1 MIIESVQGPWS
12 PLLAVQRATHH
23 TLDLLTERLTAL
35 GLSAAE
41 INVLAT
47 LADGRP
53 RTVSQLADD
62 VGSKP
67 TTMTSILDRLARRAF
82 ITRREHPTS
91 RRSVMVALTTAGAR
105 AAAVARAAV
114 AELDTELL
122 DGLSKAEITSLR
134 RGLEHLGGRS
144 S

>member
-1 MIIESVQGPWS
+1 MPWS

-23 TLDLLTERLTAL
+23 TLDLLSERLTTL
-35 GLSAAE
+35 GLTAAE
-41 INVLAT
+41 INALAT

-53 RTVSQLADD
+53 RTISQLADD

-67 TTMTSILDRLARRAF
+67 TTMTSILDRLARRAL

-91 RRSVMVALTTAGAR
+91 RRSVIVALTSAGAR
-105 AAAVARAAV
+105 AAATVRTAV
-114 AELDTELL
+114 TELDTVLL
-122 DGLSKAEITSLR
+122 EGLSKTEIIGLR
-134 RGLEHLGGRS
+134 RGLEHLSGRS